1 MGTKT
6 AERGTASVVSDKGK
20 AGRNEFTREITLRI
34 CGSLEIK
41 ESLCSA
47 FEYL

>member
-6 AERGTASVVSDKGK
+6 EGRRTASVVSDKGM
-20 AGRNEFTREITLRI
+20 ASHDEFTREITLRI

-41 ESLCSA
+41 
-47 FEYL
+47 